1 MKRKLLAFSMTL
13 ALLLSVFS
21 VANVGAHTVF
31 FEGNPDPALTKN
43 PSRTDW
49 FGVQPDTGQGA
60 IMRNK
65 AQQGEFVFNDATKD
79 QRLIST
85 TSVVT
90 RAADLDWFSVTADKD
105 NIYFLAKVERY
116 NGITQSPAIQ
126 LLITIDTDHASSSDP
141 VKTQLPITPAPGVQT
156 KVPGDAAWEYTVDT
170 TFQPGLGGNN
180 PPFVF
185 GATKIWTN
193 SGGTQT
199 PTNCAATT
207 CKSQLAAAS
216 VPQGNFAE
224 IGVPWSAIGGA
235 PTGANF
241 LRFTVA
247 TLYSN
252 HAIPLDGFNSPV
264 IDVLGIDSTL
274 ADIQDGTMNT
284 SFDVHFDT
292 NPAPVN
298 VSYEPYAPLVI
309 TEFQANPVGDDDPG
323 PTNPAT
329 DSEWIEIYNPN
340 TFAVNLTDYKIG
352 NAAKRSTA
360 ASNTQGMFR
369 FNSGSLAA
377 KATVILAKI
386 KTRFLAG
393 HPGFPN
399 SQVLDLTNDMTKYT
413 AWANGSSILLDNGP
427 NPPATTFE
435 EQVLLL
441 DAKDDIVDL
450 VNYGNPT
457 TATPGNI
464 PIFSSGVAAG
474 VSFERCPAGLDT
486 NGGFDSLSPAT
497 NNADFI
503 TRESVAAETPGIACV
518 GRPGVDMQLVKTTNL
533 TNAGPG
539 DTVVF
544 TLSYSNVGTNNEP
557 APGMVTI
564 ADTLPAG
571 LTFVSASVAPT
582 TQNGQNLSWTVPAPN
597 AGGLPSEINVT
608 TTIDNGLGENVPLV
622 NNASIT
628 SPSEPTDTATQA
640 NNAGQATVTT
650 LGPALLNLN
659 FEKLG
664 GKTPPNITFE
674 FKLNYSNTGQDD
686 ATDTTITLNIPANVT
701 LVSADAPGA
710 SANFTTPIVGGP
722 GVSVTWSIPNLASNT
737 GGSIALKAQVA
748 NDATLLGS
756 TLSFTAQAQGLSGTT
771 PVTAQ
776 ITGSQTVAFNKVY
789 MPMIMK

>member
-31 FEGNPDPALTKN
+31 LERSDNKV
-43 PSRTDW
+43 PSKADW

-60 IMRNK
+60 IMRNN

-85 TSVVT
+85 TSIVT
-90 RAADLDWFSVTADKD
+90 RAADLDWFSITADPN
-105 NIYFLAKVERY
+105 NIYFLAQVDRY
-116 NGITQSPAIQ
+116 NGITQSPAIE
-126 LLITIDTDHASSSDP
+126 LMITIDTDHTSSSDP
-141 VKTQLPITPAPGVQT
+141 VKTQLPLNNPAVQQT
-156 KVPGDAAWEYTVDT
+156 NVPSDAAWEYVVDT
-170 TFQPGLGGNN
+170 SFQPGPGGPQD
-180 PPFVF
+180 PPHVA
-185 GATKIWTN
+185 GTTKIWTN
-193 SGGTQT
+193 SGGAQAA
-199 PTNCAATT
+199 TNCAATT

-216 VPQGNFAE
+216 VSHGNFAE
-224 IGVPWSAIGGA
+224 IAVPWTSIGGV

-247 TLYSN
+247 TMYSN
-252 HAIPLDGFNSPV
+252 TPRSIPLDGYNSPV
-264 IDVLGIDSTL
+264 IDVLGIGSTL
-274 ADIQDGTMNT
+274 ADIQDGTMDT

-298 VSYEPYAPLVI
+298 VTYEPYAPLLV
-309 TEFQANPVGDDDPG
+309 TEFQPNPLGNDAPVAGG
-323 PTNPAT
+323 GS

-340 TFAVNLTDYKIG
+340 TFPISLSDYKVG
-352 NAAKRSTA
+352 NAAKRSTVSS
-360 ASNTQGMFR
+360 ASQGMFR
-369 FNSGSLAA
+369 FKTGTITA
-377 KATVILAKI
+377 KSTIIVAKF
-386 KTRFLAG
+386 KTLFLSA
-393 HPGFPN
+393 HPGFPS
-399 SQVLDLTNDMTKYT
+399 SQVLDLTNDLTKYT
-413 AWANGSSILLDNGP
+413 AWANGDSILLDNGA

-464 PIFSSGVAAG
+464 PIFSSGPAEG
-474 VSFERCPAGLDT
+474 VSFERCPSGLDT
-486 NGGFDSLSPAT
+486 NGGFIDQSTSVL

-503 TRESVAAETPGIACV
+503 THDSVAAQTPGSACV
-518 GRPGVDMQLVKTTNL
+518 GRPDVDMQLGKTANV
-533 TNAGPG
+533 TNAAPG

-544 TLSYSNVGTNNEP
+544 TLSYSNVGINNEP
-557 APGMVTI
+557 TPGMVTI

-582 TQNGQNLSWTVPAPN
+582 TQNGQNLSWTVAAPN
-597 AGGLPSEINVT
+597 AGGLPSAINVT

-628 SPSEPTDTATQA
+628 SPSDTTTLA
-640 NNAGQATVTT
+640 NNTAQATVTT
-650 LGPALLNLN
+650 LGPALLNLS

-664 GKTPPNITFE
+664 RNAPPGATFE

-686 ATDTTITLNIPANVT
+686 ANDTTITLNIPANVT

-710 SANFTTPIVGGP
+710 SANFTTPIVGP
-722 GVSVTWSIPNLASNT
+722 TSLTWSIANLASNT
-737 GGSIALKAQVA
+737 GGSITLKAQVA
-748 NDATLLGS
+748 GGAAEGS
-756 TLSFTAQAQGLSGTT
+756 TLTFSAQAQGLSGTT

-776 ITGSQTVAFNKVY
+776 TTGSQTVAFIKVH